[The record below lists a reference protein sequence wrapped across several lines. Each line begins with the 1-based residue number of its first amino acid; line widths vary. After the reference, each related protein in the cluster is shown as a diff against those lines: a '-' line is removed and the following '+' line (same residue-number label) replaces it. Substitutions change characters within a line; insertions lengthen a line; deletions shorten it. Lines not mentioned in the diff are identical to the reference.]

1 MLLISTQL
9 GEFALRSKASIV
21 RLEGQAHITDRTISV
36 LSDDELTD
44 TSQVFPCLRITVDL
58 VVLRAMDEAY
68 DVGIL
73 LDST

>member
-1 MLLISTQL
+1 MLLISPQL

-21 RLEGQAHITDRTISV
+21 RLEGQAHIADRTISV

>member
-21 RLEGQAHITDRTISV
+21 RLEGQAHIPDRTITV
-36 LSDDELTD
+36 LGDDKLTYP
-44 TSQVFPCLRITVDL
+44 SQVFPCLWITVDL

>member
-1 MLLISTQL
+1 ML
-9 GEFALRSKASIV
+9 G
-21 RLEGQAHITDRTISV
+21 
-36 LSDDELTD
+36 DDELTD
-44 TSQVFPCLRITVDL
+44 TSQVFPCLRIAVDL

>member
-21 RLEGQAHITDRTISV
+21 SLEGQAHITDRTISV

-68 DVGIL
+68 EVGIL

>member
-9 GEFALRSKASIV
+9 GEFPLGSKASIV
-21 RLEGQAHITDRTISV
+21 SFEGQAHIPDRTITV
-36 LSDDELTD
+36 LSDDEFTD
-44 TSQVFPCLRITVDL
+44 TSQVLSCLRIAVDL

-68 DVGIL
+68 NVGIL